1 MGSRCALTERREV
14 IAVNEKVRALI
25 QAAGALAEV
34 SKITYDNFL
43 QAGFTPMQAL
53 TLTQTVL
60 STQMQI
66 AAMNS
71 TPEDGKE

>member
-1 MGSRCALTERREV
+1 
-14 IAVNEKVRALI
+14 VNEKVQQLI
-25 QAAGALAEV
+25 AAAGALAEV
-34 SKITYDNFL
+34 SKITYDNFVR
-43 QAGFTPMQAL
+43 AGFTQMQAL

-71 TPEDGKE
+71 APEDGRG